1 MNYYQEAASQ
11 EANQSFTPTKEI
23 KGMRIAGKL
32 EINTY
37 GAAVLQFTKPTK
49 TDKPFTLNAWLN
61 AVDFDKV
68 QAFEGQTQ
76 EAANIKAIQKQL
88 RLFKNIARNYQTE
101 EVVNKAFASTSSF
114 EELVAALNSCLPDN
128 VAEIEGRLVAGY
140 KLNAKDNNWYLTIPA
155 SMEWDGDNK
164 RFLPFFTT
172 SVDAPTRNLPDAY
185 KLERPEVSTEVGEG
199 EVAVEVTF

>member
-1 MNYYQEAASQ
+1 MNYYQEATEQ
-11 EANQSFTPTKEI
+11 EANQSFTPSKEI

-61 AVDFDKV
+61 PVDFDKV
-68 QAFEGQTQ
+68 QVYEGQTQ
-76 EAANIKAIQKQL
+76 EAANIKAVQKQL
-88 RLFKNIARNYQTE
+88 RLFKNIARQYQTE
-101 EVVNKAFASTSSF
+101 EVVNKEFADTSSF
-114 EELVAALNSCLPDN
+114 EKLVENLNNCLPDN
-128 VAEIEGRLVAGY
+128 VAEVEGRLVAGY
-140 KLNAKDNNWYLTIPA
+140 KLNAKDSNWYLTIPA
-155 SMEWDGDNK
+155 SMEWDGTNK

-185 KLERPEVSTEVGEG
+185 KLERPEVSTEVPADA
-199 EVAVEVTF
+199 VAVVEY